1 MNNLLPIQ
9 VGPPRI
15 QGKESAGPQMSPHTA
30 APAPKVSVAAT
41 APPESAAATPAKSDP
56 KANRETLQKAVDH
69 ANQTLRSL
77 SSNELQFSIDKE
89 TGVQVVK
96 LTDKATGEVIRQIP
110 SEEMLQIAKS
120 IDAMRGSL
128 VSQEA

>member
-9 VGPPRI
+9 AGPPRV
-15 QGKESAGPQMSPHTA
+15 QGPEPGGPKLPPQSTAPSPKEAVS
-30 APAPKVSVAAT
+30 APAQPQIT
-41 APPESAAATPAKSDP
+41 AATPPPSDP
-56 KANRETLQKAVDH
+56 KANRDTLQKAVDH

-96 LTDKATGEVIRQIP
+96 LTDKETGEVIRQIP
-110 SEEMLQIAKS
+110 SEEMLKIAKS
-120 IDAMRGSL
+120 IDAMRGTL
-128 VSQEA
+128 VSQEV